1 MKAIYI
7 NLDPYL
13 AAFAA
18 WIKGGKVGDAP
29 KFAPLPLAVTLPL
42 GESAAIYLEKAWVA
56 EDEDYGP
63 DVLTIDGTT
72 VGVSATI
79 AGEGDALARDVVPG
93 ISALAPAAKYAVLPV
108 TGDASVLVYIN
119 DGESDVGEIRITV
132 LVRREQSSGP
142 VDLVDFTP
150 PPDMRGVSLAGAIIQ
165 ATGDEATATLYN
177 GGGDTNAYP
186 LGVDSPSNLAY
197 ALGGTSAS

>member
-1 MKAIYI
+1 MRAIYI
-7 NLDPYL
+7 NLDPYI

-18 WIKGGKVGDAP
+18 WIKGGKSGDAP
-29 KFAPLPLAVTLPL
+29 TFDPLPLAVTLPL

-63 DVLTIDGTT
+63 DMLTIDGTT
-72 VGVSATI
+72 VGVTASI

-93 ISALAPAAKYAVLPV
+93 ISALAPSAKYAVLPV
-108 TGDASVLVYIN
+108 AGDASVLVYIN
-119 DGESDVGEIRITV
+119 DGESDVGEIRFTV

-150 PPDMRGVSLAGAIIQ
+150 PAAAIAAGTDLKGCTFDGNAIEAAADTGVLSAPAAG
-165 ATGDEATATLYN
+165 G
-177 GGGDTNAYP
+177 
-186 LGVDSPSNLAY
+186 
-197 ALGGTSAS
+197 

>member
-18 WIKGGKVGDAP
+18 WLKGGKVGP
-29 KFAPLPLAVTLPL
+29 KPDFQPLPLAVTIPL

-56 EDEDYGP
+56 EEEDYGC
-63 DVLTIDGTT
+63 DILTIDGTT
-72 VGVSATI
+72 VGVATYI

-108 TGDASVLVYIN
+108 AGDASVLVYIN
-119 DGESDVGEIRITV
+119 DGESDVGEISFPV
-132 LVRREQSSGP
+132 LVRREQASGP

-150 PPDMRGVSLAGAIIQ
+150 PAAAIAAGTDLKGTKFNGNEIVAAAGTGALSAPAGA
-165 ATGDEATATLYN
+165 
-177 GGGDTNAYP
+177 
-186 LGVDSPSNLAY
+186 
-197 ALGGTSAS
+197 